1 MKNTA
6 DKRQQQTTE
15 CFSYKWG
22 KRDTYERKT
31 VKDKSYKWLVTRYF
45 GSDKNRE
52 TFLNGCKG
60 KKLLDAGCGS
70 AFSALILFGEHLKN
84 MAYTGVD
91 ISDAIHTAK
100 ERFSESGIKGK
111 FIKDSI
117 TTMDLGEKFDII
129 FSEGVLHHTSDPV
142 NTFKNLINHLN
153 ENGIIMFYVY
163 KKKAP
168 VREFTDDYIREK
180 IRSMSD
186 EEAWKALKPLT
197 KLGKAIGDLNINI
210 TIDEDIELLEIQRGE
225 YNLQRLLYW
234 FFIKMYYDSSFT
246 LDEMNHINFDWFR
259 PLNCY
264 RFLPEEIG
272 QWLKKSNLEKLRFIV
287 EEAGITTVARKAV
300 AHE

>member
-1 MKNTA
+1 MS
-6 DKRQQQTTE
+6 DKRQQQTTG

-22 KRDTYERKT
+22 KRDTYERNA
-31 VKDKSYKWLVTRYF
+31 VKEKSYRWLVKRYF
-45 GSDKNRE
+45 GSDKERDI
-52 TFLNGCKG
+52 FLNGCKG

-70 AFSALILFGEHLKN
+70 AFSSLILFDDYLKN
-84 MAYTGVD
+84 MSYTGVD

-100 ERFSESGIKGK
+100 ERFSESGIKGR
-111 FIKDSI
+111 FLKDSI

-180 IRSMSD
+180 IGSMSD
-186 EEAWKALKPLT
+186 EEAWEQLKPLT
-197 KLGKAIGDLNINI
+197 KLGKTLGDLNINI
-210 TIDEDIELLEIQRGE
+210 KIDEDIDLLDIQKGE

-234 FFIKMYYDSSFT
+234 FFIKMYYDGSFT
-246 LDEMNHINFDWFR
+246 IDEMNHINFDWFR